1 MPPKLTNLG
10 KNHMLTLIDG
20 NSLLFRA
27 YYGVHSR
34 LTRADGTPT
43 GAVYGFF
50 NMILPILASAKP
62 DDAFICVFDASR
74 ITFRQ
79 DIYPDYKMNR
89 TATPADL
96 IAQGQMIQSGL
107 MSLGMPVLCVPGVEA
122 DDVIATLARQN
133 CTTTNATR
141 IITSDKDLMQL
152 VSDCVFLYD
161 GMKNREIRTD
171 AVLEKFGVK
180 PHQVIDV
187 QSLMGDSSDNVP
199 GVPGIGPKKA
209 AELINQFGSLDNLY
223 ANLDAVQNER
233 IRGLLRDN
241 REMAYISK
249 QLVTLKTDV
258 DLSGLT
264 IMPFRFNTPGALEF
278 IRTNV
283 ESNSL
288 IAKIE
293 KLFPVEQNSPA
304 ATEFS
309 FPGNACDVPDASP
322 APAPAKKREIKCE
335 TITTISALEQYLG
348 RVDKILA
355 IDTETTGLNHISDKI
370 VGISLAIDDT
380 HGAYIPIRH
389 HSGTPDLLDGYN
401 IAPNQIPIETVREKL
416 WPILTNPDIIKIG
429 HNLKYDL
436 HIMANEGWDTTQI
449 HPIDDT
455 MLLSYI
461 LHGTRHGHGLDELA
475 LMYLGHENIKFS
487 SLFPPKTRDADMRFD
502 GLAIE
507 NACLY
512 AAEDACIC
520 RALYDLMRP
529 ELNAN
534 NKLRELYETCDLPLM
549 PILMQMER
557 AGVLADRAKLQH
569 LSAIFHEQLQ
579 KLQSEI
585 WTLAGHEFNI
595 ASPKQL
601 GCVLFDELNLPA
613 NKKRSTD
620 ADALND
626 LIDAHE
632 IIEKI
637 LNWRSIAKLAG
648 TYADALPRQIASD
661 GRIHTTYLQTSTNT
675 GRLSSRDPNLQ
686 NIPIKTELG
695 EEIRKCFIAAPH
707 HTLISVDY
715 SQIQLRLLADMANVH
730 TFKETFN
737 NNVDIHEQTARK
749 IFNIP
754 APQPVPRDMRRAA
767 KTVNFS
773 IIYGI
778 SSFGLA
784 SQLGVSR
791 GDAQN
796 IINTYMAG
804 LPEIREYI
812 DKTKEFALANAC
824 VYTPWGRRIELP
836 DVKNPRM
843 RAYAM
848 RAAINAPI
856 QGFEADLMRRAMV
869 EIEKNIMRPNADKI
883 RMIMQ
888 VHDEI
893 VFECKSE
900 FADEFAHKI
909 KSAMENIT
917 QLSIPLVAEFTIG
930 TTWGK

>member
-1 MPPKLTNLG
+1 
-10 KNHMLTLIDG
+10 MLTLIDG

-50 NMILPILASAKP
+50 NMILPILATAKP

-89 TATPADL
+89 TATPTDL

-209 AELINQFGSLDNLY
+209 AELINQFGNLDNLY

-389 HSGTPDLLDGYN
+389 HSGTHDLLDGDN

-737 NNVDIHEQTARK
+737 NNADIHEQTARK

-754 APQPVPRDMRRAA
+754 ADQPVPRDMRRAA

-869 EIEKNIMRPNADKI
+869 KIDKNIMHPNADKI

>member
-1 MPPKLTNLG
+1 
-10 KNHMLTLIDG
+10 MLTLIDG

-209 AELINQFGSLDNLY
+209 AELINQFGNLDNLY

-389 HSGTPDLLDGYN
+389 HSGTPDLLDGDN

-737 NNVDIHEQTARK
+737 NNADIHEQTARK

-754 APQPVPRDMRRAA
+754 ADQPVPRDLRRAA

-869 EIEKNIMRPNADKI
+869 EIDKNIMHPNADKI

>member
-209 AELINQFGSLDNLY
+209 AELINQFGNLDNLY

-322 APAPAKKREIKCE
+322 APAPAKKRKIKCE
-335 TITTISALEQYLG
+335 TITTTSALEQYLG
-348 RVDKILA
+348 RVNKILA

-389 HSGTPDLLDGYN
+389 HSGTPDLLDGDN

-557 AGVLADRAKLQH
+557 AGVLTDRAKLQH

-737 NNVDIHEQTARK
+737 NNADIHEQTARK

-754 APQPVPRDMRRAA
+754 TDQPVPRDMRRAA

-869 EIEKNIMRPNADKI
+869 EIDKNIMHPNADKI

>member
-1 MPPKLTNLG
+1 
-10 KNHMLTLIDG
+10 MLTLIDG

-34 LTRADGTPT
+34 LTRTDGTPT

-62 DDAFICVFDASR
+62 NDEFVCIFDASR

-79 DIYPDYKMNR
+79 DIYPQYKMNR
-89 TATPADL
+89 SETPADL
-96 IAQGQMIQSGL
+96 ITQGQMIQSGL
-107 MSLGMPVLCVPGVEA
+107 MSMGMPVLCIPGVEA
-122 DDVIATLARQN
+122 DDVIATLAYQN
-133 CTTTNATR
+133 CNRIDATR

-152 VSDCVFLYD
+152 VSECVYLYD
-161 GMKNREIRTD
+161 GMKQREIRENE
-171 AVLEKFGVK
+171 VLEKFGVK
-180 PHQVIDV
+180 PSQVIDV

-209 AELINQFGSLDNLY
+209 AELINKFKTLDALY
-223 ANLDAVQNER
+223 ENLDDVKNER
-233 IRGLLRDN
+233 IRNLLRDN

-258 DLSGLT
+258 DLSGLELK
-264 IMPFRFNTPGALEF
+264 PFVFNTSSALEF
-278 IRTNV
+278 IKTQV

-288 IAKIE
+288 ATKIE
-293 KLFPVEQNSPA
+293 KLFPIGQSSVP
-304 ATEFS
+304 TLEFN
-309 FPGNACDVPDASP
+309 FPGNACDIPETQTNTTH
-322 APAPAKKREIKCE
+322 KKREIKCE
-335 TITTISALEQYLG
+335 IISTVDELRKYL
-348 RVDKILA
+348 DKIDSILA
-355 IDTETTGLNHISDKI
+355 LDTETTGLNPISDKI
-370 VGISLAIDDT
+370 VGISLAINDT
-380 HGAYIPIRH
+380 DGAYIPIRH
-389 HSGTPDLLDGYN
+389 RTKSDDLFGGETT
-401 IAPNQIPIETVREKL
+401 APNQLSLESVYEHL
-416 WPILTNPDIIKIG
+416 WPILTNPDIVKIG

-449 HPIDDT
+449 SPVDDT

-461 LHGTRHGHGLDELA
+461 LHGTLHGHGLDELA
-475 LMYLGHENIKFS
+475 LKYLGHENIKFT
-487 SLFPPKTRDADMRFD
+487 SLFAPKTHDADMHFD
-502 GLAIE
+502 FLPIE

-529 ELNAN
+529 ELN
-534 NKLRELYETCDLPLM
+534 KKTELRHLYEICDLPLM
-549 PILMQMER
+549 PILMQIER
-557 AGVLADRAKLQH
+557 NGVMADRNKLNQ
-569 LSAIFHEQLQ
+569 LSTIFHQRMQDLAT
-579 KLQSEI
+579 EI
-585 WTLAGHEFNI
+585 WQHAGHEFNI

-601 GCVLFDELNLPA
+601 GIILFDELGLPA

-620 ADALND
+620 ADSLNE
-626 LIDAHE
+626 LIDTHP

-648 TYADALPRQIASD
+648 TYADALPRQIAPD

-686 NIPIKTELG
+686 NIPIKTTLG
-695 EEIRKCFIAAPH
+695 EEIRKCFIAAPGH
-707 HTLISVDY
+707 MLISVDY
-715 SQIQLRLLADMANVH
+715 SQIQLRLLADIANIK
-730 TFKETFN
+730 TFRETFN
-737 NNVDIHEQTARK
+737 NACDIHEQTARK
-749 IFNIP
+749 IFDI
-754 APQPVPRDMRRAA
+754 ATDQPVPREMRRAA
-767 KTVNFS
+767 KTINFS

-784 SQLGVSR
+784 AQLGVSR
-791 GDAQN
+791 SAAKS
-796 IINTYMAG
+796 IIDSYMAG
-804 LPEIREYI
+804 LPEINEYI
-812 DKTKEFALANAC
+812 EETKKFATEHAC

-836 DVKNPRM
+836 EVKNPRL
-843 RAYAM
+843 RSYAM

-869 EIEKNIMRPNADKI
+869 EIANNIIKPNSDKI

-900 FADEFAHKI
+900 YASEFANKI
-909 KSAMENIT
+909 KQTMENIVK
-917 QLSIPLVAEFTIG
+917 LSVPLVAEYVIAPV
-930 TTWGK
+930 WGK